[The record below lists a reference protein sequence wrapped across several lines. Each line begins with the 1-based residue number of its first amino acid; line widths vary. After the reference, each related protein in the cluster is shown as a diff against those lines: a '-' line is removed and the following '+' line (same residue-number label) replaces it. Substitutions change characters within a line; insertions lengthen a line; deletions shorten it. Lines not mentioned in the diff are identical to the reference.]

1 MTVSEVYDDDSKY
14 VDVTTWSEE
23 HLGLTT
29 PTQPGRALPP
39 LPAECLR
46 LMGGGR

>member
-29 PTQPGRALPP
+29 IQVDRRLLQRAF
-39 LPAECLR
+39 EYDEH
-46 LMGGGR
+46 MGK